1 MTTVET
7 VPAVTAESG
16 AHPQLALLI
25 PRTPASRQVPAGFAG
40 VALAP
45 RFRGGERWVSAPGGL
60 KRSLPDTR

>member
-25 PRTPASRQVPAGFAG
+25 PNAASRQVPAGFAG

-60 KRSLPDTR
+60 TRSLPDTR